1 MVLAVRC
8 PEEKC
13 RKYQLVEDADRGKV
27 VACLI
32 CKASIR
38 VTAGAAPASPPPP
51 PTAIP
56 MAKPVPLANPPK
68 AKPL

>member
-1 MVLAVRC
+1 MVIAVRC

-13 RKYQLVEDADRGKV
+13 RKYQLVEDTDRGKV

-32 CKASIR
+32 CKAPIR
-38 VTAGAAPASPPPP
+38 VPAATSPPAPANLPR
-51 PTAIP
+51 
-56 MAKPVPLANPPK
+56 

>member
-1 MVLAVRC
+1 MVIAVRC

-32 CKASIR
+32 CKATIR
-38 VTAGAAPASPPPP
+38 VPAAGASPSPPPP
-51 PTAIP
+51 VQKAT
-56 MAKPVPLANPPK
+56 PLPPNLPK

>member
-38 VTAGAAPASPPPP
+38 VPAGGAGSSPPPP
-51 PTAIP
+51 AAIP
-56 MAKPVPLANPPK
+56 MAKPLPPPNLPR

>member
-1 MVLAVRC
+1 MVIAVRC
-8 PEEKC
+8 PEDKC

-38 VTAGAAPASPPPP
+38 VPAAGASPPPP
-51 PTAIP
+51 A
-56 MAKPVPLANPPK
+56 APVQKATLLPPNLPK
-68 AKPL
+68 ARPL

>member
-1 MVLAVRC
+1 MVIAVRC

-38 VTAGAAPASPPPP
+38 VPAAGASPSPPPVQKA
-51 PTAIP
+51 TALP
-56 MAKPVPLANPPK
+56 ANLPK

>member
-1 MVLAVRC
+1 MVIAVRC

-13 RKYQLVEDADRGKV
+13 RKYQLVEDADRGQV

-32 CKASIR
+32 CKAPIR
-38 VTAGAAPASPPPP
+38 VPAAGTPQSPPAPANLPR
-51 PTAIP
+51 
-56 MAKPVPLANPPK
+56 

>member
-1 MVLAVRC
+1 MVIAVRC

-13 RKYQLVEDADRGKV
+13 RKYQLVEETDRGKV

-38 VTAGAAPASPPPP
+38 VPAGSASPIPKATPLPPN
-51 PTAIP
+51 
-56 MAKPVPLANPPK
+56 LPK

>member
-1 MVLAVRC
+1 MVIAVRC

-38 VTAGAAPASPPPP
+38 VPAAGVSPPPP
-51 PTAIP
+51 AAIQKATLLP
-56 MAKPVPLANPPK
+56 PNLPK

>member
-1 MVLAVRC
+1 MVIAVRC

-13 RKYQLVEDADRGKV
+13 RKYQLVEDTDRGKV

-32 CKASIR
+32 CKASIG
-38 VTAGAAPASPPPP
+38 VPAAGASPPPAAVPKATPLP
-51 PTAIP
+51 PN
-56 MAKPVPLANPPK
+56 LPK